1 MIKVS
6 SRGDIYALHISGNID
21 HSEMVDVRNT
31 ISNLI
36 REGHSKV
43 IVSMEEVE
51 RVNYLSIGVLV
62 ERLRRLR
69 NCGGDLKLV
78 GMSGYLRTFFAGVG
92 AEKIFDSFDSMEEAL
107 KSFSS
112 PGTGE
117 RQFH

>member
-1 MIKVS
+1 MIRVS
-6 SRGDIYALHISGNID
+6 SSGDVYALHISGNID
-21 HSEMVDVRNT
+21 HSEMVNVRNA
-31 ISNLI
+31 ISDLI
-36 REGHSKV
+36 KEGHSKV
-43 IVSMEEVE
+43 IVSMEEVR

-78 GMSGYLRTFFAGVG
+78 GMNGYLRAFFAGVG

-112 PGTGE
+112 PAAKE
-117 RQFH
+117 RQLH